1 MMNLITCSMKLVSS
15 SFIKFFLALFVLLF
29 SSKIFSQTVASER
42 KLIVGTWISTE
53 ADWTFIFDKDSLCK
67 EYMDKQLISKYAYK
81 LTPANS
87 YCGKISKV
95 NLNDQS
101 ISYLQL
107 NNIETKEITCYEIN
121 GVNAKILSI
130 TEYMMPEPALF
141 RRKVAQ
147 KIPNK

>member
-1 MMNLITCSMKLVSS
+1 MIIFKRLFL
-15 SFIKFFLALFVLLF
+15 LALVFI
-29 SSKIFSQTVASER
+29 IFSGSLHSQTINSER

-81 LTPANS
+81 VTSANS

-107 NNIETKEITCYEIN
+107 NNLETKEITCYEIN
-121 GVNAKILSI
+121 GVSTRTLSI

-141 RRKVAQ
+141 RRKVVQ

>member
-1 MMNLITCSMKLVSS
+1 MKLVRSCL
-15 SFIKFFLALFVLLF
+15 FKFPLVILISHFA
-29 SSKIFSQTVASER
+29 SKTFSQTVAAEQ

-53 ADWTFIFDKDSLCK
+53 ADWTFIFDKDSICK
-67 EYMDKQLISKYAYK
+67 EYMDKQLISKYAYE

-121 GVNAKILSI
+121 GVSAKILSI

-147 KIPNK
+147 KIPIK